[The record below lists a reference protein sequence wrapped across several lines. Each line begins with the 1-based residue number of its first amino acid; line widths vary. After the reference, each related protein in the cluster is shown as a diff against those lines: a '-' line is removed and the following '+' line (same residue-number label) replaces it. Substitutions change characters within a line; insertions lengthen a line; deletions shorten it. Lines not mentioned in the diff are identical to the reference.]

1 MPNIHESTPVPGMY
15 PEDLRGKE
23 GQEQNPWSALEEM
36 ADQMPSY
43 SIDQQGNYHYRQA
56 EAMNRF
62 SALEKK
68 ARSSGDDKKADYYH
82 SFMVNTL
89 ENNPVTISDEDL
101 QTLDDQNKLK
111 FYRMAR
117 MQADILGDE
126 DGSKKYSELSA
137 DLSKAISEANQAPAE
152 PDTASETPEQALDE
166 KPDSEISH
174 SFDNFLQTHA
184 SELANDSDALDSY
197 RSFSDLLT
205 AIDASDKDSYYELTQ
220 DKKDQ
225 ILDSYAQV
233 LSMTQQHDKTD
244 RQILTS
250 DYLSAIKET
259 DAGKKSMNFLKD
271 EYLARK
277 AGRITPREF
286 YKIHPTGTGALLE
299 SENASVLFY
308 YDENLG
314 GQKIVSGIYQNSLE
328 AFQRKNND
336 ALSNKPDLLEK
347 FKNFVQYASIVDAGH
362 YGKDAIA
369 GYMAQS
375 NESDPYSLIQ
385 SLIDSPDTPPEDK
398 QLATEFLGSL
408 DYDDRSNRHL
418 MDDLKS
424 LYSEAHSETSTEK
437 DGASAEQ
444 LSNYY
449 RTISNLKSE
458 INDSMRR
465 GNINSN
471 EVTEMCRSLASI
483 CTEAS
488 NYLASLRNTEYNSN
502 AVNELSDAIAEGE
515 KLARKTFR
523 TLGDLDEMATG
534 LNF

>member
-1 MPNIHESTPVPGMY
+1 MPNIHETAPVPGMY
-15 PEDLRGKE
+15 PEDLRGEE
-23 GQEQNPWSALEEM
+23 GQEQNPWAALEEL

-82 SFMVNTL
+82 GFMVSTL
-89 ENNPVTISDEDL
+89 ENNPVSISDEDL
-101 QTLDDQNKLK
+101 QALDDQNKLK

-117 MQADILGDE
+117 MQANILGDE
-126 DGSKKYSELSA
+126 DGSKKYSELYA
-137 DLSKAISEANQAPAE
+137 DLSKAISEAKQAPAE
-152 PDTASETPEQALDE
+152 PDAIDETPEQSLDE
-166 KPDSEISH
+166 KPDSEINQ
-174 SFDNFLQTHA
+174 SFDKFLQTHA
-184 SELANDSDALDSY
+184 SELADDSDALDSY

-205 AIDASDKDSYYELTQ
+205 AIDVSDKDSYYELSQ
-220 DKKDQ
+220 DKRDQ
-225 ILDSYAQV
+225 ILDSYAQIMSMWV
-233 LSMTQQHDKTD
+233 LHDKKD
-244 RQILTS
+244 RRILTS
-250 DYLSAIKET
+250 HYLSAIKET
-259 DAGKKSMNFLKD
+259 DAGKKSMDFLKD
-271 EYLARK
+271 EFYAKK

-286 YKIHPTGTGALLE
+286 YKIHPTGTGTLLE
-299 SENASVLFY
+299 SENASVLIY

-328 AFQRKNND
+328 SFQRKNND
-336 ALSNKPDLLEK
+336 ALSDKPDLLEK
-347 FKNFVQYASIVDAGH
+347 FKRFVLYASLIDAGH
-362 YGKDAIA
+362 YSKDAIA
-369 GYMAQS
+369 DSMARS
-375 NESDPYSLIQ
+375 NEPDPYSSLQ

-424 LYSEAHSETSTEK
+424 LYSEAHSESSSENDNAT
-437 DGASAEQ
+437 AEQ
-444 LSNYY
+444 LSSYY
-449 RTISNLKSE
+449 STISNLQSE
-458 INDSMRR
+458 INNSMRR
-465 GNINSN
+465 GNVDSN
-471 EVTEMCRSLASI
+471 EVTEMCQSLASI

-488 NYLASLRNTEYNSN
+488 NYLASLRNTEHDS
-502 AVNELSDAIAEGE
+502 AAANELSNAIADGE

-523 TLGDLDEMATG
+523 ILGDLDEMATG

>member
-1 MPNIHESTPVPGMY
+1 MPNIHETAPVPGMY
-15 PEDLRGKE
+15 PEDLRGEE
-23 GQEQNPWSALEEM
+23 GQEKNPWATLEEL

-82 SFMVNTL
+82 GFMVSTL
-89 ENNPVTISDEDL
+89 ENNPVSISDEDL
-101 QTLDDQNKLK
+101 QALDDQNKLK

-117 MQADILGDE
+117 MQANILGDE
-126 DGSKKYSELSA
+126 DGSKKYSELYA
-137 DLSKAISEANQAPAE
+137 DLSKAISEAKQAPAE
-152 PDTASETPEQALDE
+152 PDTIDETPEQSLDE
-166 KPDSEISH
+166 KPDSEINH
-174 SFDNFLQTHA
+174 SFDKFLQTHA
-184 SELANDSDALDSY
+184 SELADNSDALDSY

-225 ILDSYAQV
+225 ILDSYAQA
-233 LSMTQQHDKTD
+233 LSMMLQYDKTD

-250 DYLSAIKET
+250 DYFLTIRDT

-277 AGRITPREF
+277 AGRIAPRES
-286 YKIHPTGTGALLE
+286 YKNHPTGTLLE
-299 SENASVLFY
+299 SENASFLTY

-314 GQKIVSGIYQNSLE
+314 SSQEIVGGIYQNNLE
-328 AFQRKNND
+328 VFQRKNND

-347 FKNFVQYASIVDAGH
+347 FKNFVRYASIIDAGH
-362 YGKDAIA
+362 YSKDAIA
-369 GYMAQS
+369 DFMARS
-375 NESDPYSLIQ
+375 NEPDPYSLIQ

-398 QLATEFLGSL
+398 QLATDFLGSL
-408 DYDDRSNRHL
+408 DYDDRSNRRL
-418 MDDLKS
+418 MEDLKS
-424 LYSEAHSETSTEK
+424 LYSEAHSESSSENDNAT
-437 DGASAEQ
+437 AEQ
-444 LSNYY
+444 LSSYY
-449 RTISNLKSE
+449 STISNLQSE
-458 INDSMRR
+458 INNSMRR
-465 GNINSN
+465 GNVDSN
-471 EVTEMCRSLASI
+471 EVTEMCQSLASI

-488 NYLASLRNTEYNSN
+488 NYLASLRNTEHDS
-502 AVNELSDAIAEGE
+502 ATANELSDAIAEGE

-523 TLGDLDEMATG
+523 ILGDLDEMATD